1 MGEATETCWFCKK
14 AAAVEECA
22 VKVELYRL
30 VKDEETGL
38 SAVGTI
44 DHTRDAGLLTPGLA
58 VMPPENGRQHAQASV
73 PRCGRC
79 RAKHAHAS
87 ERGCSFQL
95 VGAGIGAALG
105 IVYGILE
112 RKVTSALVG
121 VGIGAVL
128 GMAIAAGIARIFVP
142 VRNTKQKRYALRNPK
157 VQAAEKAGWLLG
169 VGPTMGKGTFVW
181 TYDE

>member
-1 MGEATETCWFCKK
+1 M
-14 AAAVEECA
+14 
-22 VKVELYRL
+22 KVEHYRL
-30 VKDEETGL
+30 VKDEEAELAG
-38 SAVGTI
+38 AGTS
-44 DHTRDAGLLTPGLA
+44 DHTKDAGLFLPGLL
-58 VMPPENGRQHAQASV
+58 VEPPANGQQSAKVCV

-87 ERGCSFQL
+87 QKGCSFQL
-95 VGAGIGAALG
+95 VGAGVGAALG

-121 VGIGAVL
+121 VGLGAVF
-128 GMAIAAGIARIFVP
+128 GMAVAAGIARIFVP
-142 VRNTKQKRYALRNPK
+142 VRNTKRKRYALRNPK

-169 VGPTMGKGTFVW
+169 VGQTMGKTTVW